1 MHTKSIN
8 RVLNFVVIVAL
19 ALSWLSVTSAATTA
33 APPAHAAQMLPV
45 ESLLNSDGTLNTRTG
60 ASGALD
66 LRGWNVTLDSAHG
79 PILTRDAPAAP
90 NADIWSP
97 LANHGLTGN
106 STLSHVS
113 AIAVVGSD
121 LYVGGNFTQTYDGS
135 VTNLNHIARYSGGTW
150 SPLANHGLTGNNSYS
165 YVSAL
170 AVIGSDLYVGGNFT
184 QTYDGSVTNLN
195 HTARYSGGTW
205 SALANHGLDGYVGA
219 LAVSGSDLYVGDQFT
234 QTADGTVKHLG
245 NIARYTSGGTW
256 SAFANNG
263 LNNAVYALAVMGSDL
278 YVGGIFTQTI
288 DGTVKHLNDIARY
301 SGGTWSP
308 LANNGLG
315 NYVYALAVIGSDL
328 YVGGIFD
335 KTNDGAVTNLN
346 HIAKYSGGAWSG
358 LANNGLNSNVQ
369 ALAVIGSDLYVGG
382 SFTKTKNET
391 VNLNYMAK
399 YSGGTWS
406 PLANNGL
413 NGVVFALA
421 VSGSDL
427 YAGGA
432 FSQTNDGTVTNLN
445 YIAKLGIPA
454 ALDHLCYLPL
464 VTR

>member
-1 MHTKSIN
+1 MGTKRIN
-8 RVLNFVVIVAL
+8 RILNLVVIMAL
-19 ALSWLSVTSAATTA
+19 MLAWLPVTSVGATSVA
-33 APPAHAAQMLPV
+33 GAHLAQMLPV
-45 ESLLNSDGTLNTRTG
+45 ENLLNSDGTLNTRTG
-60 ASGALD
+60 VNSSLD
-66 LRGWNVTLDSAHG
+66 LRGWNVTLDSSRG
-79 PILTRDAPAAP
+79 PILTRTAPAAP
-90 NADIWSP
+90 NADTWSAF
-97 LANHGLTGN
+97 ANHGLTGN
-106 STLSHVS
+106 NTLSHVS

-121 LYVGGNFTQTYDGS
+121 LYVGGNFTQTKDGT

-150 SPLANHGLTGNNSYS
+150 SALANHGLTGNNSSS
-165 YVSAL
+165 YVSAI
-170 AVIGSDLYVGGNFT
+170 AVVGSDLYVGGLFQ
-184 QTYDGSVTNLN
+184 QTKDGTVKNLSN
-195 HTARYSGGTW
+195 IARYSGGTW

-219 LAVSGSDLYVGDQFT
+219 LAVSGSDLYVGGQFT
-234 QTADGTVKHLG
+234 QTADGTVKNLG

-256 SAFANNG
+256 SAFANHG
-263 LNNAVYALAVMGSDL
+263 LNNSVYALAVMGSDL

-288 DGTVKHLNDIARY
+288 DGTVKNLNDIARY
-301 SGGTWSP
+301 SGGIWSP

-315 NYVYALAVIGSDL
+315 NDVYALAVIGSDL

-346 HIAKYSGGAWSG
+346 DIARYSGGAWSG

-382 SFTKTKNET
+382 SFTQTKNGT
-391 VNLNYMAK
+391 VNLNYMAM

-454 ALDHLCYLPL
+454 ALDHSVYLPL
-464 VTR
+464 VIR